1 MKLRVALVPS
11 YEPDFVLLD
20 VVNELLTNDFNVV
33 VVNDGSGPNY
43 DDVFSRLP
51 SEVHY
56 LAYDT
61 NHGKGYALKH
71 GLKYIKDNF
80 QDCIVVTLDSD
91 GQHRV
96 SDAIR
101 ICDECENHEENTL
114 VLGSR
119 IFDKKAPFK
128 SRFGNFM
135 ARLSFLI
142 STRHKIYDTQ
152 TGLRAFDYG
161 LLDRM
166 IDIKGD
172 RYEYEMNV
180 LLDAVRNNISVKEVK
195 IETIYID
202 NNAGTHYNP
211 FKDTMRILFEVLK
224 FSLSS
229 LIGFGVDVGLFALFT
244 WLAKTY
250 FVDPTTDAWQYW
262 IIGCNISARVISAS
276 VNFTLNYIF
285 VFRSKKKVWKALL
298 QYAGLAIFILTINT
312 SLVWLLVSKA
322 GMYEVLAKIIVEGT
336 MFIVSW
342 IIQRLF
348 VFRKKK
354 KE

>member
-11 YEPDFVLLD
+11 YEPNSVLLD
-20 VVNELLTNDFNVV
+20 VVNELLTNGFTVV

-43 DDVFSRLP
+43 DDIFSKLP

-61 NHGKGYALKH
+61 NHGKGHALKY
-71 GLKYIKDNF
+71 GLKYIKENF

-96 SDAIR
+96 SDAVR

-166 IDIKGD
+166 INIKGD

-229 LIGFGVDVGLFALFT
+229 LIGFGVDVSLFALFT

-250 FVDPTTDAWQYW
+250 FADPTTDVWQYW
-262 IIGCNISARVISAS
+262 IISCNIAARIISAS

-312 SLVWLLVSKA
+312 SLVWLLVSKV

>member
-43 DDVFSRLP
+43 DDVFFRLP

-61 NHGKGYALKH
+61 NHGKGCALKH
-71 GLKYIKDNF
+71 GLKYIKENF

-101 ICDECENHEENTL
+101 ICEECENHEEDTL

-135 ARLSFLI
+135 ARTSFLI

-166 IDIKGD
+166 ISIKGD

-211 FKDTMRILFEVLK
+211 WKDTLKIFVEVLK
-224 FSLSS
+224 FSASS
-229 LIGFGVDVGLFALFT
+229 LLGFLVDQGVFNLL
-244 WLAKTY
+244 LLI
-250 FVDPTTDAWQYW
+250 PTDYAYW
-262 IIGCNISARVISAS
+262 YVYCNVIARIVSAS
-276 VNFTLNYIF
+276 VNFTINYNL
-285 VFRSKKKVWKALL
+285 VFKKKTTLWRALFKYVL
-298 QYAGLAIFILTINT
+298 LALFILGCNT
-312 SLVWLLVSKA
+312 LFLWLLVDKA
-322 GMYEVLAKIIVEGT
+322 GMNESVAKIIVEVT

-342 IIQRLF
+342 LVQRLF
-348 VFRKKK
+348 VFRRLRRKK
-354 KE
+354 

>member
-1 MKLRVALVPS
+1 MKLKVALVPS

-20 VVNELLTNDFNVV
+20 VVNELLANSFTVV
-33 VVNDGSGPNY
+33 VVNDGSGPCY
-43 DDVFSRLP
+43 DDVFARLP
-51 SEVHY
+51 EEVHY
-56 LAYDT
+56 LFYDE

-71 GLKYIKDNF
+71 GLKYIKENF
-80 QDCIVVTLDSD
+80 SDCIVVTLDSD

-96 SDAIR
+96 SDAVR
-101 ICDECENHEENTL
+101 ICEECENHEESAL

-128 SRFGNFM
+128 NRFGNFM

-161 LLDRM
+161 LIDRM
-166 IDIKGD
+166 IAVKGD

-180 LLDAVRNNISVKEVK
+180 LLDAVRNNIPVTEVK

-211 FKDTMRILFEVLK
+211 FKDTMKIFFEVLK
-224 FSLSS
+224 FSASS
-229 LIGFGVDVGLFALFT
+229 LIGFGVDLGLFTLFT
-244 WLAKTY
+244 WLSKTY
-250 FVDPTTDAWQYW
+250 FADPTTEVWQYW
-262 IIGCNISARVISAS
+262 LIGCNIAARVISAS
-276 VNFTLNYIF
+276 VNFTLNYII

-298 QYAGLAIFILTINT
+298 QYAALAIFILSFN
-312 SLVWLLVSKA
+312 SLLLWLLVTKA

-342 IIQRLF
+342 IVQRLF
-348 VFRKKK
+348 VFRKRKK
-354 KE
+354 K